1 VCVGHTC
8 HEVYIL
14 RHGSFRRIPDL
25 VIWPGLNMPLI
36 YLFIYLFILCY
47 YNILIVFAYFFFV
60 DRKS

>member
-36 YLFIYLFILCY
+36 YLFIYLFCVI
-47 YNILIVFAYFFFV
+47 IIF
-60 DRKS
+60 